1 MPRLTNHLLLAIL
14 LIASS
19 AFAFAQD
26 ARVIGKIEFE
36 GLNQIAA
43 NEALA
48 TSGLK
53 PDQPF
58 KVDEVDAAA
67 QRLIDSGLFNKISY
81 RTRTAGTKV
90 TITFQVEEVR
100 GGDAPVVFD
109 NFIWFSDDQ
118 LMEAVRQEVPSFAG
132 TAPSGGK
139 MPEAITR
146 ALQQLLQQNNLPGT
160 VEYLGSQSESGRM
173 LSHVFSVKGV
183 KLQVCT
189 LHFPGVKNVTE
200 ERLIAAAKELNEA
213 EYARELVRGFAD
225 VRLRAVYR
233 ELGQLRAKFTTPI
246 GKPDPKCKNG
256 VDVTVPVD
264 EGPVYSWGPIA
275 WSGSKVMQPDDL
287 NLLLGVK
294 TGDVANGLKFDKG
307 LMAVRKAYLSQGF
320 LEVVIQPVPEFDD
333 STQKAAYKIAVD
345 EGPQYRMGSLTYSGL
360 VDREARALRDAW
372 RLRRGEAFDQSYVDE
387 FFRTDG
393 LAAMARILE
402 ERKLSG
408 QKPPR
413 LGYRMK
419 PNKETLTVDVT
430 LELLKADN

>member
-1 MPRLTNHLLLAIL
+1 MPRLTNHLVLVLL

-19 AFAFAQD
+19 ALAAAQD
-26 ARVIGKIEFE
+26 ARVIARIEFE
-36 GLNQIAA
+36 GLKQIAA

-67 QRLIDSGLFNKISY
+67 QRLLDSGLFSKIGY
-81 RTRTAGTKV
+81 RTRTAGNKV
-90 TITFQVEEVR
+90 TVTFQVEEVR

-109 NFIWFSDDQ
+109 NFIWFTDDQ
-118 LMEAVRQEVPSFAG
+118 LMEAVRREVPSFAG

-173 LSHVFSVKGV
+173 LSHVFAVRGV

-233 ELGQLRAKFTTPI
+233 ELGQLRAKFGTPV

-264 EGPVYSWGPIA
+264 EGVVYSWGPID
-275 WSGSKVMQPDDL
+275 WSGGQAMQADQL
-287 NLLLGVK
+287 NQLLGIK
-294 TGDVANGLKFDKG
+294 AGDVANGLKFDKG

-320 LEVVIQPVPEFDD
+320 LEHVIQPVPEFDD
-333 STQKAAYKIAVD
+333 STQKAAYKIAIN
-345 EGPQYRMGSLTYSGL
+345 EGPQYRMGTLTYSGL
-360 VDREARALRDAW
+360 VDREAKALRDSW
-372 RLRRGEAFDQSYVDE
+372 RLRKGEFFDQTYVEE

-393 LAAMARILE
+393 LNAMARILE
-402 ERKLSG
+402 ERKLTG

-430 LELLKADN
+430 LELLKQDN

>member
-1 MPRLTNHLLLAIL
+1 MPRLINHLLLVIL
-14 LIASS
+14 VVASS
-19 AFAFAQD
+19 AFTLGQD
-26 ARVIGKIEFE
+26 ARVIEKIEFE
-36 GLNQIAA
+36 GLKQVVAR
-43 NEALA
+43 EALT
-48 TSGLK
+48 TSGLQ

-67 QRLIDSGLFNKISY
+67 QRLLDSGLFNKIGY
-81 RTRTAGTKV
+81 RTRTAGNKV
-90 TITFQVEEVR
+90 TITFQVEEVK

-109 NFIWFSDDQ
+109 NFIWFTDDQ
-118 LMEAVRQEVPSFAG
+118 LMEAVRREVPPFAG

-160 VEYLGSQSESGRM
+160 VEYLGSQSESGRT
-173 LSHVFSVKGV
+173 LSHVFSVRGV

-233 ELGQLRAKFTTPI
+233 EIGQLRASFATPI
-246 GKPDPKCKNG
+246 GKPDSKCKNG

-264 EGPVYSWGPIA
+264 EGLVYSWGPIT
-275 WSGSKVMQPDDL
+275 WSGSQVMQSDDL
-287 NLLLGVK
+287 NLLLGVT
-294 TGDVANGLKFDKG
+294 TGDVANGLKFDQG
-307 LMAVRKAYLSQGF
+307 LMAVRKAYLNQGF
-320 LEVVIQPVPEFDD
+320 LEVAIQPVPEFDD
-333 STQKAAYKIAVD
+333 STQKASYKIAVN

-360 VDREARALRDAW
+360 VDREAKALRDAW
-372 RLRRGEAFDQSYVDE
+372 RLRRGEFFNQSYVEE

-393 LAAMARILE
+393 LNAMARILE

-413 LGYRMK
+413 LGYKMK
-419 PNKETLTVDVT
+419 ANKETLTVDVT